1 MEATFLPSTEC
12 FALQTKY
19 ESPQNEITKIRQIID
34 KETYYAVLMNDCF
47 NELKPEK
54 WGSLQAAIEVV
65 VQVNHL
71 LKSLLQ
77 VGNTYLIGD
86 ELTDILSNIFLLAHF
101 EGISFS
107 DIATYAKTTSSKIID
122 LLFLSSEVLEEIRK
136 NNGYKIQD
144 HEVEDSKITIKEKL
158 SEMIIIVFNY
168 AKEFNKDL
176 ANEFETMHKNST
188 KFLYNKMILKSG
200 EQDGNIRYF

>member
-1 MEATFLPSTEC
+1 
-12 FALQTKY
+12 
-19 ESPQNEITKIRQIID
+19 
-34 KETYYAVLMNDCF
+34 MNDCF

-54 WGSLQAAIEVV
+54 WGSLQAAVEVV

-77 VGNTYLIGD
+77 AGNTYLIGD

>member
-1 MEATFLPSTEC
+1 M
-12 FALQTKY
+12 
-19 ESPQNEITKIRQIID
+19 
-34 KETYYAVLMNDCF
+34 
-47 NELKPEK
+47 
-54 WGSLQAAIEVV
+54 
-65 VQVNHL
+65 
-71 LKSLLQ
+71 
-77 VGNTYLIGD
+77 
-86 ELTDILSNIFLLAHF
+86 
-101 EGISFS
+101 
-107 DIATYAKTTSSKIID
+107 
-122 LLFLSSEVLEEIRK
+122 FLSSEVLEEIRK